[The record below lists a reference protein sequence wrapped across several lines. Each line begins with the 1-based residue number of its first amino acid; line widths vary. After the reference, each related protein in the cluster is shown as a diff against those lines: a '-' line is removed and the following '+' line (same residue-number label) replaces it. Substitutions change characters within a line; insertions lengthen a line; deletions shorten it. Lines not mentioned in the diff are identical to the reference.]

1 MMRVLG
7 LPAGRVIV
15 RIGAVLRRPEMM
27 VVLPALTLAAFW
39 LGGERALISA
49 ALGLPLVIGL
59 FGAVSLRE
67 ADLLAPVTR
76 ATGGMVTPP
85 QIVTALEAILGIG
98 PATGLTT
105 ACLAVRFDDMDQL
118 ADRFGKPAA
127 EDAMRTCVERMTGV
141 LRQSDTTARLD
152 HGGLVV
158 ALGPVR
164 QLDLETLVQMAA
176 RLQKAVSPPLVLDAT
191 QFYVTCSV
199 GFCLPG
205 RTPEPT
211 GRALYE
217 AAVVAADAAWQSGPG
232 AIRSYSAEMG
242 KVAADRDA
250 ERDMLETALD
260 EGQIR
265 AHFQPQVSTDTG
277 EVTGFEALARWHH
290 PERGLVAPGNFMPSL
305 ERAGL
310 LEKLGVVIL
319 HDALQAIT
327 RWDKSGLTVPRV
339 SVNFSAEELRSP
351 LLPEKIGWAL
361 DRFDL
366 EPGRLTIEILES
378 VVTQTDNDVIVRN
391 IATLSEMGCG
401 IDLDDFGTG
410 QTSLANIRRFALR
423 RLKIDRSFVTRIDED
438 PGQQRIC
445 SAVLSMAERLG
456 LETVAEGVETS
467 GEQAMLAQLGFTH
480 AQGFGIGR
488 PMPFEETAEWM
499 ARHRARIAGL
509 SRQSPSAAAS

>member
-1 MMRVLG
+1 MRLLA
-7 LPAGRVIV
+7 LPAGRVFV

-27 VVLPALTLAAFW
+27 VFLPALTLAAFW
-39 LGGERALISA
+39 LGGERALILA
-49 ALGLPLVIGL
+49 ALGLPVVIGL

-76 ATGGMVTPP
+76 ATGGLVTPP
-85 QIVTALEAILGIG
+85 QVVTALDAILGIG
-98 PATGLTT
+98 PVAGLTT
-105 ACLAVRFDDMDQL
+105 ACLAVRFDDIDRL
-118 ADRFGKPAA
+118 SARFGKPAA
-127 EDAMRTCVERMTGV
+127 EDAMRTCIERITGV
-141 LRQSDTTARLD
+141 LRHSDTLARLD

-176 RLQKAVSPPLVLDAT
+176 RLQKAVSPPLMLDAT
-191 QFYVTCSV
+191 QIYVTCSI
-199 GFCLPG
+199 GFCLAG
-205 RTPEPT
+205 RTTEAT

-217 AAVVAADAAWQSGPG
+217 AAVVAVDTAWQSGPG
-232 AIRSYSAEMG
+232 AIRSYAPDMG

-260 EGQIR
+260 QGQIR

-277 EVTGFEALARWHH
+277 EISGFEALARWHH
-290 PERGLVAPGNFMPSL
+290 PEQGLIAPGAFLPML

-319 HDALQAIT
+319 HDALQAIA
-327 RWDKSGLTVPRV
+327 RWDKSGLAVPRV

-351 LLPEKIGWAL
+351 QLPDKIRWAL
-361 DRFDL
+361 DRFHL

-378 VVTQTDNDVIVRN
+378 VVTQTDNDMIVRN
-391 IATLSEMGCG
+391 IAALSDMGCG
-401 IDLDDFGTG
+401 MDLDDFGTG

-438 PGQQRIC
+438 PGQQRVC
-445 SAVLSMAERLG
+445 SAILSMAERLD

-467 GEQAMLAQLGFTH
+467 GEQAVLAQLGFTH

-509 SRQSPSAAAS
+509 SRPSRSATRS

>member
-1 MMRVLG
+1 MDIVVDGARTASAAEPPGTAPDCRRLYVDASIAEPLSVVG
-7 LPAGRVIV
+7 LEKQHTWKQAGAAAQHAWTQDLEFRTDAARAVTV
-15 RIGAVLRRPEMM
+15 CFAAMDGANARLRDAFDKALRRLYM
-27 VVLPALTLAAFW
+27 LAQNA
-39 LGGERALISA
+39 GAAADA
-49 ALGLPLVIGL
+49 ALATLTGDTVACDA
-59 FGAVSLRE
+59 FDVSPYVLS
-67 ADLLAPVTR
+67 
-76 ATGGMVTPP
+76 
-85 QIVTALEAILGIG
+85 IVPEPIDYFMH
-98 PATGLTT
+98 
-105 ACLAVRFDDMDQL
+105 C
-118 ADRFGKPAA
+118 
-127 EDAMRTCVERMTGV
+127 
-141 LRQSDTTARLD
+141 SDTADCRTRCFEEFRAFDAANRS
-152 HGGLVV
+152 V

-217 AAVVAADAAWQSGPG
+217 GAVVAADAAWQSGPG

-310 LEKLGVVIL
+310 LEKLGVVLL

-351 LLPEKIGWAL
+351 LLPPRPRPDSPRPQSSL
-361 DRFDL
+361 
-366 EPGRLTIEILES
+366 PYSPRLTKSAPYPPHRYMSFMYVTTCS
-378 VVTQTDNDVIVRN
+378 VR
-391 IATLSEMGCG
+391 G
-401 IDLDDFGTG
+401 
-410 QTSLANIRRFALR
+410 
-423 RLKIDRSFVTRIDED
+423 
-438 PGQQRIC
+438 
-445 SAVLSMAERLG
+445 
-456 LETVAEGVETS
+456 EG
-467 GEQAMLAQLGFTH
+467 
-480 AQGFGIGR
+480 
-488 PMPFEETAEWM
+488 W
-499 ARHRARIAGL
+499 
-509 SRQSPSAAAS
+509 

>member
-1 MMRVLG
+1 MRLLE
-7 LPAGRVIV
+7 LPAGRVFV

-27 VVLPALTLAAFW
+27 VFLPALTLAAFW
-39 LGGERALISA
+39 LGGERALIAA
-49 ALGLPLVIGL
+49 ALGLPVVVGL

-76 ATGGMVTPP
+76 TTGGMVTPQ
-85 QIVTALEAILGIG
+85 QIVTALDAILGVG

-105 ACLAVRFDDMDQL
+105 ACLAVRFDDMDRL
-118 ADRFGKPAA
+118 TASFGKPAA
-127 EDAMRTCVERMTGV
+127 DDAMRTCVERMTGV
-141 LRQSDTTARLD
+141 LRQSDTMARLD

-164 QLDLETLVQMAA
+164 KLELETLVQMAA
-176 RLQKAVSPPLVLDAT
+176 RLQKAVSPPLVLDST
-191 QFYVTCSV
+191 QIYVTCSI
-199 GFCLPG
+199 GFCLSG
-205 RTPEPT
+205 RTSEPT

-217 AAVVAADAAWQSGPG
+217 AALVAVDAAWQSGPG
-232 AIRSYSAEMG
+232 AIRSYAAEMG

-250 ERDMLETALD
+250 ERDILETALD

-277 EVTGFEALARWHH
+277 DITGFEALARWHH
-290 PERGLVAPGNFMPSL
+290 PERGLLAPGAFMPAL

-310 LEKLGVVIL
+310 LEKLSVVIL

-339 SVNFSAEELRSP
+339 SVNFSAEELCSP
-351 LLPEKIGWAL
+351 QLPDKIRWAL
-361 DRFDL
+361 DRFHL
-366 EPGRLTIEILES
+366 EPGRLTVEILES
-378 VVTQTDNDVIVRN
+378 VVTQTDSDMIVRN
-391 IATLSEMGCG
+391 IAALSDMGCG

-410 QTSLANIRRFALR
+410 QTSLVNIRRFAPR
-423 RLKIDRSFVTRIDED
+423 RLKIDRGFVTRIDED
-438 PGQQRIC
+438 PGQQRVC
-445 SAVLSMAERLG
+445 SAIVSMAERLG
-456 LETVAEGVETS
+456 LETIAEGVETS

-488 PMPFEETAEWM
+488 PMPFEETAEWI
-499 ARHRARIAGL
+499 ARHHARIAGL
-509 SRQSPSAAAS
+509 SRLSPSATSS